1 MKNLISFLAS
11 GILVLSLSIVA
22 LADGG
27 ITQLPGVTNPPPPP
41 NVVSCPAADDNNV
54 SEPPNSQAN
63 NPATDLRS
71 LLAWL
76 VGSIL

>member
-1 MKNLISFLAS
+1 MKKLMSFVAS
-11 GILVLSLSIVA
+11 GILVVFLSIVA

-27 ITQLPGVTNPPPPP
+27 QTQSPGFTNPPPP
-41 NVVSCPAADDNNV
+41 NVASCPAADDNNV